1 MALGLSLTTR
11 QLLSALDDV
20 ALASPTYAQRL
31 NDTLERRLNISADAA
46 DRYTAAVGRRRY
58 LSPRTDPAG
67 CWAVPA
73 AGRAPGLDRAA
84 RGRFPHRRGP
94 PPAPALPP
102 RQPGHSAAQSLKLL
116 RIPCGTHP
124 MLFSRHSWLIVLS
137 VSALRL

>member
-31 NDTLERRLNISADAA
+31 NDTPERRLNISADAA
-46 DRYTAAVGRRRY
+46 ARRPYFSSPPTPRADGQSPPPDVPQDWTALPVDGSHIDVDRYLPLRC
-58 LSPRTDPAG
+58 P
-67 CWAVPA
+67 
-73 AGRAPGLDRAA
+73 
-84 RGRFPHRRGP
+84 PH
-94 PPAPALPP
+94 
-102 RQPGHSAAQSLKLL
+102 QPEHSAAQSLKLL

>member
-20 ALASPTYAQRL
+20 ALASPTHAQRL

-67 CWAVPA
+67 
-73 AGRAPGLDRAA
+73 
-84 RGRFPHRRGP
+84 
-94 PPAPALPP
+94 
-102 RQPGHSAAQSLKLL
+102 
-116 RIPCGTHP
+116 
-124 MLFSRHSWLIVLS
+124 
-137 VSALRL
+137 